1 MSRDRTWQ
9 EVRDPDT
16 NMSFIENNKH
26 TQPIERSRERES
38 GTKTDSR
45 KEMKVYKYTFA
56 VLTISVKLSR
66 MDLMSSFSLLL

>member
-26 TQPIERSRERES
+26 TQPIERSRERE
-38 GTKTDSR
+38 
-45 KEMKVYKYTFA
+45 KVVQKQTA
-56 VLTISVKLSR
+56 ER
-66 MDLMSSFSLLL
+66 R